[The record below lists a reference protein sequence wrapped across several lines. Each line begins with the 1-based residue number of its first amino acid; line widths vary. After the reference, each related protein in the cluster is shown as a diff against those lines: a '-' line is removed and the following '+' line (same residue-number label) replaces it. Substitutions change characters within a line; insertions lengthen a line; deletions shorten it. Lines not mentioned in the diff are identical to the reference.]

1 MLPKYLGSAQ
11 VFIASSSR
19 IFSKIFL
26 KLLIIEDIFRFV
38 LSCFT
43 LLNIGM
49 KIDCL
54 LFANFGTDY
63 IL

>member
-1 MLPKYLGSAQ
+1 MLPKYLVSAQ

-19 IFSKIFL
+19 IFSKIF
-26 KLLIIEDIFRFV
+26 KLLIIEDIFRFA
-38 LSCFT
+38 SCCFT

-54 LFANFGTDY
+54 LFADFGTDY
-63 IL
+63 IP

>member
-19 IFSKIFL
+19 IFSKIF
-26 KLLIIEDIFRFV
+26 KLLIIEDIFRFA